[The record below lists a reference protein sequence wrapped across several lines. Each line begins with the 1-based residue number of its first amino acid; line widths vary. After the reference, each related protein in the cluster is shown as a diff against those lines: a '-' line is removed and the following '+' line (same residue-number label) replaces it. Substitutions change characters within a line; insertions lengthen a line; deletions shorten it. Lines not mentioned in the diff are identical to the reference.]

1 MEILQLRYFCSTA
14 QTEKISKTAEIF
26 MVPVSSVS
34 QSIKRLETE
43 LGYPLFE
50 RTANR
55 IRLNEAGETF
65 YREVKKSL
73 ELLDGAVS
81 SVRELQQ
88 RKVVKIN
95 AHLMRW
101 PVMDAIEKF
110 HRSRPD
116 VKFEMSY
123 ELNDT
128 IGQHDILITDRD
140 LDTALI
146 KTVILEEPLAVAF
159 SSRFFSV
166 SEKPTAQELS
176 GYPYITT
183 MQGSSSY
190 ECLRRVGEGMGF
202 SPKVVLQSAD
212 PFYVR
217 SCVELG
223 IGISVVPEVAWRGR
237 FTGEMQVRRLEGY
250 TRKVYAYRKSAQDP
264 CLREFHDL
272 LVSELRRDDNPQ
284 TSR

>member
-1 MEILQLRYFCSTA
+1 MELLQLRYFCSTA
-14 QTEKISKTAEIF
+14 KTEKISKTAEIF

-34 QSIKRLETE
+34 QSIKRLESE
-43 LGYPLFE
+43 LGHPLFE

-65 YREVKKSL
+65 YREVKQSL
-73 ELLDGAVS
+73 QLLDGAVS

-101 PVMDAIEKF
+101 PVMDTIEKL
-110 HRSRPD
+110 HRSRSD

-128 IGQHDILITDRD
+128 IGQYDILITDRE

-146 KTVILEEPLAVAF
+146 KTVILEEPLAIAY
-159 SSRFFSV
+159 SSRFFYI
-166 SEKPTAQELS
+166 SENPTARELE
-176 GYPYITT
+176 GFPFITT
-183 MQGSSSY
+183 IQGSSSY

-202 SPKVVLQSAD
+202 APQVVLQSAD

-250 TRKVYAYRKSAQDP
+250 TRKVYTYRKSTQDS
-264 CLREFHDL
+264 CLQEFHDL
-272 LVSELRRDDNPQ
+272 LVSELCQDSSSLP
-284 TSR
+284 SR

>member
-1 MEILQLRYFCSTA
+1 MELLQLRYFCSAA

-43 LGYPLFE
+43 LGHPLFE

-55 IRLNEAGETF
+55 IRLSEAGKSF
-65 YREVKKSL
+65 YREVKRSL
-73 ELLDGAVS
+73 ELLDSAVS
-81 SVRELQQ
+81 SVREMQ
-88 RKVVKIN
+88 RSRIVKIN

-101 PVMDAIEKF
+101 PIMDAIEKF
-110 HRSRPD
+110 RHNYPD

-128 IGQHDILITDRD
+128 IGRYDLLITDRE
-140 LDTALI
+140 LDTAYL

-159 SSRFFSV
+159 SSRFFSI
-166 SEKPTAQELS
+166 SHKPTAQELS
-176 GYPYITT
+176 SCPFITT
-183 MQGSSSY
+183 IQGSSSY

-202 SPKVVLQSAD
+202 APQVVLQSAD

-223 IGISVVPEVAWRGR
+223 IGIAVVPEVAWRGR
-237 FTGEMQVRRLEGY
+237 FTGEMQLRRLEGY
-250 TRKVYAYRKSAQDP
+250 TRQVYTYRKSAQDT
-264 CLREFHDL
+264 CLQEFHEL
-272 LVSELRRDDNPQ
+272 LVSELCRDSNPHP
-284 TSR
+284 SR